1 LEDIVPGALYLVS
14 TPIGNL
20 GDFSYRAAHILKSV
34 DLIAAE
40 DTRVTSILLNHY
52 EIHKKMVPFHSY
64 NQKRQTPYLIKN
76 LKDEN
81 SVALVSDAG
90 TPGISDPAYVL
101 VQAALENN
109 IRIIPI
115 PGASAFLA
123 ALTVTGLP
131 INRFVFEGFLPVK
144 KGRKSKITALASEER
159 TIVFYESPHRIQKT
173 VKELNENWGNR
184 QCVMGR
190 EITKKFEEFY
200 RGSLEELISYLA
212 QKAIK
217 GEIVLIIEGAS
228 KISKAK
234 RY

>member
-1 LEDIVPGALYLVS
+1 LEEIVPGALYLVS

-20 GDFSYRAAHILKSV
+20 GDFSYRATHILKSV

-40 DTRVTSILLNHY
+40 DTRVTSVLLNHY

-64 NQKRQTPYLIKN
+64 NQKRQTPHLISN
-76 LKDEN
+76 LKDKK

-101 VQAALENN
+101 VQAALEHN

-144 KGRKSKITALASEER
+144 KGRKSKISALSSEQR

-173 VKELNENWGNR
+173 VNELNENWGNR

-190 EITKKFEEFY
+190 EITKKFEEFF
-200 RGSLEELISYLA
+200 RGTLLDLISHLDE
-212 QKAIK
+212 KKVK
-217 GEIVLIIEGAS
+217 GEIVLIIEGAPR
-228 KISKAK
+228 ISKAK